1 MWRVPWCSNI
11 LCFLRRRFDFNSPAR
26 IDRGMELF
34 IAIHRDLAQSRAWE
48 PPRLFFDSS
57 VSRQTVQQLTE
68 IVKRHQVRVGGGGG
82 RDVPISARCP
92 DQSGVLISEVS

>member
-1 MWRVPWCSNI
+1 MSHTSNCLPCQNRTI
-11 LCFLRRRFDFNSPAR
+11 MVNLYTPAKKIDGQIIFFFFHDDRRRFDFHSPAR

-34 IAIHRDLAQSRAWE
+34 IAIHRDLAQNKVWE

-68 IVKRHQVRVGGGGG
+68 IVKRHQVH
-82 RDVPISARCP
+82 
-92 DQSGVLISEVS
+92 